1 MVIPHLFSAVSVVV
15 QQQKVQEFEEDTLS
29 LRLYDY
35 GSVLGKLKMNSS
47 VSQLESEVVEIT
59 FRFARFVSRNIKL
72 NYTIEQITI
81 LVEMN
86 VIMS

>member
-1 MVIPHLFSAVSVVV
+1 
-15 QQQKVQEFEEDTLS
+15 
-29 LRLYDY
+29 
-35 GSVLGKLKMNSS
+35 MNSS

-86 VIMS
+86 VIMSQSFYLRTREDVTEAR